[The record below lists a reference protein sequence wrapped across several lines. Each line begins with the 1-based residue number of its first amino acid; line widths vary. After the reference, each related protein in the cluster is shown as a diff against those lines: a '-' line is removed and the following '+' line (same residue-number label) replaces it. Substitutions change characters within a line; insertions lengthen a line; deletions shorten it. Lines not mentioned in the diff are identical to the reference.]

1 MAAMNITRSPLSTSL
16 RIRALVGLASGAG
29 LLFTGVLFLSAL
41 FTHIRVLG
49 TAAMVALALSLICI
63 AVFRG
68 WQAYLHFDP
77 GSRTPLDDRQASG
90 RDVPVRRA
98 AWVVVQGLFAAI
110 YALAAV
116 VIIWMAFFSGH

>member
-1 MAAMNITRSPLSTSL
+1 MAAMSITRSPVSTSL
-16 RIRALVGLASGAG
+16 RIRAIVGLASGVG

-41 FTHIRVLG
+41 FAHIRVLG

-68 WQAYLHFDP
+68 WQAHLLFEP
-77 GSRTPLDDRQASG
+77 GSRTPLDVRPASR

-116 VIIWMAFFSGH
+116 LIIWIAFFSGH